1 MYLCVRGVDFVSLY
15 DFDISFLNC
24 SDSVVFFLCISFYY
38 WYIQYCESTFIG
50 CHQFSWLL
58 QNTLSL
64 GFLNS
69 YFQTLHA
76 TINGKIVF

>member
-1 MYLCVRGVDFVSLY
+1 MYLCVRGVDFASLY

-24 SDSVVFFLCISFYY
+24 SDSVVFFCVVHFITG
-38 WYIQYCESTFIG
+38 IYCESTFIG

-69 YFQTLHA
+69 CFQTLHA
-76 TINGKIVF
+76 TINGEIVF